1 MTAQQNMTQQPN
13 GLGQTNSRRKLKGI
27 GGMVAKIALGA
38 ALVGGPIAA
47 KAVLDKKA
55 AAERVVQ
62 EQTVNLDHQLRLLC
76 NKSDRYNNAVVFLQ
90 KSNWL
95 TVSDFGRHQT
105 PRAGTFN
112 KDQAALIAYYRAC
125 YAELFE
131 IMALSENTSA
141 GAKAVKGYLG
151 REMARLGEEASGS
164 GDVALASLELEVFKR
179 LSKDFGLL
187 EGRAKREPSEAG
199 KIFVY
204 EGAAAFNKM
213 TLGKAASLPLFQ
225 PKTTVAVR

>member
-1 MTAQQNMTQQPN
+1 MTAQQNRMQQPT
-13 GLGQTNSRRKLKGI
+13 GQGQTNARRRAKGM

-38 ALVGGPIAA
+38 ALVGGAIGV
-47 KAVLDKKA
+47 KAVVDKKVT
-55 AAERVVQ
+55 AERIAQ
-62 EQTVNLDHQLRLLC
+62 EQTERLDHQLRILC
-76 NKSDRYNNAVVFLQ
+76 NKSDRYNNSVAFLQ
-90 KSNWL
+90 KSHWL
-95 TVSDFGRHQT
+95 SVSDFGRQQN

-151 REMARLGEEASGS
+151 REMSRLGEEASGS

-187 EGRAKREPSEAG
+187 EGRAKQEPSEAG

-204 EGAAAFNKM
+204 EGAASYNKM
-213 TLGKAASLPLFQ
+213 ILGRAASLPLFQ
-225 PKTTVAVR
+225 PKTPAASR